1 MISSFAQ
8 LSFILLCFTATIYRI
23 TFSSSTDS
31 MKAQDYDSYE
41 MHYLLSHTFLYERPT
56 SSFSPSPKPI
66 CHINPNPNAKP
77 MPNPN
82 PIPNPNPNPNPMPNP
97 NPNPNPIPN
106 PNPDHNPIPIPN
118 PDNKANPYH
127 NSNASPNPNA
137 IFKQKSS
144 DISELWVVS

>member
-82 PIPNPNPNPNPMPNP
+82 PIPNPNPNPNP
-97 NPNPNPIPN
+97 
-106 PNPDHNPIPIPN
+106 IPIPTLIIKLILTIIAMLVLTLTLSLNRNLLIYQSCGLCAKLNATEIIFN
-118 PDNKANPYH
+118 P
-127 NSNASPNPNA
+127 
-137 IFKQKSS
+137 
-144 DISELWVVS
+144 